1 MTEAPGAEQAAAAT
15 SRSQLDV
22 TVVTGDRVLY
32 RGPATE
38 LSAPA
43 IYGMV
48 AIRVHHAPLLAV
60 LQPGELD
67 IVREQG
73 TDTWAVGGGFVQVID
88 DVVTV
93 LADTAERADE
103 IDLRRAE
110 EAFERARLYPLAGPG
125 GGARRHEARLDLE
138 GAQDMAMRRSRA
150 RIAVA
155 RKAPGNRP

>member
-110 EAFERARLYPLAGPG
+110 EAFERARLR
-125 GGARRHEARLDLE
+125 ARRHEARLDLE

>member
-1 MTEAPGAEQAAAAT
+1 MTDARGTEQGGVST
-15 SRSQLDV
+15 TRSQLDV

-38 LSAPA
+38 LCAPA
-43 IYGMV
+43 LYGMI

-88 DVVTV
+88 DEVTI

-110 EAFERARLYPLAGPG
+110 DAFERARLRE
-125 GGARRHEARLDLE
+125 RRHAARLDLE
-138 GAQDMAMRRSRA
+138 GAQDMALRRSRA

-155 RKAPGNRP
+155 RKAITNRP